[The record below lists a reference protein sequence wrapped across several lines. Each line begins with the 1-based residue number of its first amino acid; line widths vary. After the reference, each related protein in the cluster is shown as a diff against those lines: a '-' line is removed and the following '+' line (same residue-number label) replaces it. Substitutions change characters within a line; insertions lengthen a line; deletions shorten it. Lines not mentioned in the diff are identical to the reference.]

1 MASYTVAKAKHA
13 TLVASTVDTVT
24 VTWGASQQV
33 EVANWGSARLYFTTD
48 GSTPAVGAD
57 DTFVV
62 GPGGSLV
69 VPTPGMTSTAV
80 KLICAA
86 ANDYSVQAL

>member
-24 VTWGASQQV
+24 VTWGASQQA
-33 EVANWGSARLYFTTD
+33 EVSNWGTARLYFTTY

-57 DTFVV
+57 DAFVV
-62 GPGGSLV
+62 GPGGSLI
-69 VPTPGMTSTAV
+69 VPTPGATSTAI
-80 KLICAA
+80 KLISSA